1 MAPAMNKTLLLTA
14 AALVAGVS
22 AHAADRYIKLTGA
35 TAFRSFAHEAI
46 KQTFDAD
53 PPVSV
58 VGSPTA
64 GQQSFRGRIAAK
76 FGTDDVYVFA
86 AYSGSV
92 QGLKDLLN
100 GTQLSYAAVGDVLP
114 PVGSRA
120 ADAAFMDNDPANN
133 PVSLNLEPLEGSGD
147 VLGVVPFVWVR
158 NPHPDGTSLTSISQQ
173 AASALFGQGFAPL
186 ELVTGLSADAGKFVV
201 VAGRATSSGTRVI
214 TLAEIQRRPNDVIKQ
229 YALDSANTWKEADSL
244 VNGTTIRDDDGLGA
258 GYQSGGNLKTAI
270 VTEGT
275 DFPALA
281 MMSVGEAIDGSSII
295 GAAIKYNG
303 VAYSKETL
311 LNGNY
316 TFWGYERLIY
326 KDGAAADT
334 TDFGR
339 WYASL
344 KPQLEEELNL
354 EVATAIPRAYGLS
367 AMGTVV
373 RGSDGAPVTK

>member
-1 MAPAMNKTLLLTA
+1 MNQTSHLL
-14 AALVAGVS
+14 ALAVLAGVS
-22 AHAADRYIKLTGA
+22 AQAADRYIKLTGA
-35 TAFRSFAHEAI
+35 TAFRSFAHEGI

-58 VGSPTA
+58 VGTPTA

-100 GTQLSYAAVGDVLP
+100 GTQLTYAAVGEVLP
-114 PVGSRA
+114 PVGSRG
-120 ADAAFMDNDPANN
+120 ADAAFMDIDPANA
-133 PVSLNLEPLEGSGD
+133 PVSLNVEPLEGSGD
-147 VLGVVPFVWVR
+147 ILGVQPFVWVR
-158 NPHPDGTSLTSISQQ
+158 NSHSDAASLTSISQQ

-214 TLAEIQRRPNDVIKQ
+214 TLTEIQRRPNDVIKQ
-229 YALDSANTWKEADSL
+229 YALDPSNQWKEADSL
-244 VNGTTIRDDDGLGA
+244 VNGSTIRDDDGLGA
-258 GYQSGGNLKTAI
+258 GYQGGGNLKTAI
-270 VTEGT
+270 VTDGT
-275 DFPALA
+275 DYPAIA
-281 MMSVGEAIDGSSII
+281 MMSVGEAIDGASIM
-295 GAAIKYNG
+295 GAALKYNG
-303 VAYSKETL
+303 VPYTKETL
-311 LNGNY
+311 LSGAY

-339 WYASL
+339 WYAL
-344 KPQLEEELNL
+344 FRTKLEAELNL
-354 EVATAIPRAYGLS
+354 EVATTIPRAYSLG

>member
-1 MAPAMNKTLLLTA
+1 MAPAMNKTSLLTA

-58 VGSPTA
+58 VGTPTA
-64 GQQSFRGRIAAK
+64 GQQSFRGRIAAR

-133 PVSLNLEPLEGSGD
+133 PVSLNLEPLEGNGD
-147 VLGVVPFVWVR
+147 ILGVVPFVWVR
-158 NPHPDGTSLTSISQQ
+158 NTHPDAASLTSISQQ
-173 AASALFGQGFAPL
+173 AASALFGQGFAPV
-186 ELVTGLSADAGKFVV
+186 ELVTGLNADAGKFVV

-214 TLAEIQRRPNDVIKQ
+214 TLTEVQRRPNDVIKQ
-229 YALDSANTWKEADSL
+229 YALDNGQWKEADAL

-275 DFPALA
+275 DYPALA

-295 GAAIKYNG
+295 SAAIKYNG
-303 VAYSKETL
+303 VGYSKETL
-311 LNGNY
+311 LNGSY
-316 TFWGYERLIY
+316 TFWCYERLLY

-339 WYASL
+339 WYATF
-344 KPQLEEELNL
+344 KPKLEAELNL
-354 EVATAIPRAYGLS
+354 EVATAIPRAFGLS